1 MATTVRFGVSMDS
14 SQVAMLDEI
23 SSSMGHENRSE
34 TIRNLIRQYVV
45 ESASIQDDRRVV
57 GTLTLTYRFGK
68 RLPTVLLAD
77 YPTLRITTNIKT
89 PVNAQICVKVL
100 VLTGRA
106 DEVRSWSRK
115 LIGARDVV
123 GQLTVAATDQ
133 IVEELAG
140 E

>member
-1 MATTVRFGVSMDS
+1 MARTVRFGVSMDS

-34 TIRNLIRQYVV
+34 TIRSLIRQYAV
-45 ESASIQDDRRVV
+45 ESVSIQDDRRVV

-77 YPTLRITTNIKT
+77 YPTLRIATNIKT
-89 PVNAQICVKVL
+89 HVNEQICVKVL